1 MIFHA
6 FGIHNRAVWNALQ
19 LHAHLLSQSGEQ
31 IVFLVHEKHQQ
42 IVQHSFPEYPILT
55 YRGYVDFLK
64 MIIASDQKSIFTS
77 TFTDTLRSIPALL
90 FKKLRIYYWVQ
101 GIEAEESYMRNGSR
115 IRKQIISILEKIS
128 LYFST
133 YQILV
138 SPYMKTYLEAK
149 HHSHLDNSIII
160 PCTSDLHY
168 NGSPKIKDSFTYVGG
183 MAVWQRFD
191 VMLDMFNH
199 IAQERPNAHFYVAT
213 GGIEH
218 AKSLIAT
225 HLHSDYHNRISIRSI
240 DSRSE
245 MEEFL
250 STIEYGFLI
259 RDDDPVNNVSSPIK
273 LAEYLSC
280 GVNVIIS
287 DVVTSYAPMV
297 ESYGAGIRIHGSND
311 IKQMRMISC
320 SPKNALDMYNDH
332 FDAESLVEKYRSI
345 L

>member
-19 LHAHLLSQSGEQ
+19 LHVHLLSQSSEQ

-55 YRGYVDFLK
+55 YRGYLDFFK
-64 MIIASDQKSIFTS
+64 TIIASDQQSIFTS
-77 TFTDTLRSIPALL
+77 TFTDTLMSIPALL

-115 IRKQIISILEKIS
+115 IRKHIISILEKIS
-128 LYFST
+128 LYCST

-149 HHSHLDNSIII
+149 HHTHLDNSIII

-168 NGSPKIKDSFTYVGG
+168 NGSPKIKDSFAYVGG

-191 VMLDMFNH
+191 VMLEMFNR
-199 IAQERPNAHFYVAT
+199 IAQERPDAHFYVAT
-213 GGIEH
+213 GGIDH
-218 AKSLIAT
+218 AKSLIKT
-225 HLHSDYHNRISIRSI
+225 HLNPNYHNSISIRSI

-280 GVNVIIS
+280 GVNMIVS
-287 DVVTSYAPMV
+287 NAVKSYAPLV
-297 ESYGAGIRIHGSND
+297 EEYHAGISVSGVNNIEGLQSFTT
-311 IKQMRMISC
+311 
-320 SPKNALDMYNDH
+320 SPESSLKLYHEH
-332 FDAESLVEKYRSI
+332 FNESHLVERYKTI